1 MLKQGV
7 RGQETGDRS
16 VGFYQNLF
24 KPVIIVHILMTPA
37 HAMASGS
44 SSPDTYLNNSNLSQP
59 VISPITQPTNSNQT
73 IGDWTEWG
81 NGGLDNFENWV
92 DGGIGDI
99 GQGIGS
105 VVDAITNATSGIGN
119 LINDLTSVANLVY
132 RVMGLPNKVGGW
144 WSDILTVATGE
155 LDPCTR
161 DPNLTNTPPITF
173 EPGWC
178 IGVGYPNGG
187 QGNGSNANFN
197 RDPGI
202 SSPSPTAPNAPNG
215 GNSAPSLPSM
225 SEIVTQSV
233 GDMGV
238 PIPAQVQASAT
249 NLNSYDAFEINPVVK
264 RHYRRNFV
272 DRAITRLVSESTLS
286 AQGQKLLKDHTDT
299 AMQVAVESQMIAG
312 KGQNLDVTQDVMKHG
327 LVNDSKQ
334 TLLLGALVS
343 QSANNRL
350 DSALNNRNLINISR
364 TLDQMA
370 KQDRVERSI
379 AARRLLEIS
388 AQNNLF

>member
-1 MLKQGV
+1 MSIFIFSVRKQQMV
-7 RGQETGDRS
+7 ENIKTTLIITS
-16 VGFYQNLF
+16 
-24 KPVIIVHILMTPA
+24 IIVTPTN
-37 HAMASGS
+37 AMAAGS
-44 SSPDTYLNNSNLSQP
+44 SAPDTYLNDSNVSQP
-59 VISPITQPTNSNQT
+59 VISPMTQPTNPNQS
-73 IGDWTEWG
+73 IGDWTERG
-81 NGGLDNFENWV
+81 NEGLDNFENWV
-92 DGGIGDI
+92 DGGIGEI
-99 GQGIGS
+99 GLGIGS
-105 VVDAITNATSGIGN
+105 VMDAITNATSGIGN

-132 RVMGLPNKVGGW
+132 RVMGLPNQVGGW
-144 WSDILTVATGE
+144 WSDLLTVATGE

-161 DPNLTNTPPITF
+161 EPNLTNTPPITF

-178 IGVGYPNGG
+178 IGVGDPNGG
-187 QGNGSNANFN
+187 GSGQNPNTP
-197 RDPGI
+197 PGI
-202 SSPSPTAPNAPNG
+202 DSPSPTAT
-215 GNSAPSLPSM
+215 GNSPSM

-238 PIPAQVQASAT
+238 PIPAEVQASAT

-286 AQGQKLLKDHTDT
+286 AQGQKSLKDHTNT

-312 KGQNLDVTQDVMKHG
+312 KGQNVDVTQDVMKHG

-334 TLLLGALVS
+334 TLLLGALVN

-364 TLDQMA
+364 TIDQMA